1 MSENNQPL
9 SIPQKDLDDLKARMN
24 LKMLN
29 MTECAV
35 DSMSNLIHRLES
47 IDNAIAMKI
56 NLDEASPR
64 ELFDYFNQ
72 VKESFKVRQ
81 EFLKTLSGHDVDTTK
96 VQVDKADEV
105 VETDI
110 SPEDAER
117 IKAEILKRGPK
128 AETPV
133 QDAEIV
139 K

>member
-47 IDNAIAMKI
+47 IDN
-56 NLDEASPR
+56 
-64 ELFDYFNQ
+64 
-72 VKESFKVRQ
+72 
-81 EFLKTLSGHDVDTTK
+81 TK
-96 VQVDKADEV
+96 VQVEKADEV